1 MLPLL
6 PMMTSLFSTMAPGAA
21 TGVSGA
27 GSPAATVTSGISG
40 ATSFSTGGMTI
51 NKTDYMPLLVV
62 AGVVALVLF
71 LTSSRRK

>member
-1 MLPLL
+1 
-6 PMMTSLFSTMAPGAA
+6 
-21 TGVSGA
+21 
-27 GSPAATVTSGISG
+27 VTSGISG